1 MSGNRKVFA
10 SFILA
15 LVIFLSGWLPA
26 RADDPSQYSGF
37 VEADPKEEYH
47 RAIYDLCYF
56 YMSYGRRTGKELK
69 RAQDAC
75 NIFTEWIRE
84 SGWYEKKSP
93 GWQRVIETRPAWGRE
108 T

>member
-1 MSGNRKVFA
+1 MPGNYKVFV
-10 SFILA
+10 SFTVAFVVFLLA
-15 LVIFLSGWLPA
+15 ALPVA
-26 RADDPSQYSGF
+26 ADEPCQYSGCTQKSP
-37 VEADPKEEYH
+37 EEEYH

-56 YMSYGRRTGKELK
+56 YMSYGARASKELG

-84 SGWYEKKSP
+84 SGRYEKRSP
-93 GWQRVIETRPAWGRE
+93 GWQRVIEVKPAWQRE